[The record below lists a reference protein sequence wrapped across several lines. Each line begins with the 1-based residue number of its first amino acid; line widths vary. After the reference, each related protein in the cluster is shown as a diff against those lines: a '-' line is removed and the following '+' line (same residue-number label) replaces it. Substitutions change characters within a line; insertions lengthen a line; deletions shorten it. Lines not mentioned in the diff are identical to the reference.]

1 MKDNPKE
8 LLFVEDE
15 ALTDEEAEAISGG
28 AIIIGGTV
36 FGSPAFSTS
45 TNNNQIAITNGQFI
59 STGQFANASSAFAN
73 KYLPSWMWPAANSF
87 WR

>member
-8 LLFVEDE
+8 LIFVEDE

-45 TNNNQIAITNGQFI
+45 TNKI

-87 WR
+87 WK

>member
-36 FGSPAFSTS
+36 FGSSAFSTS
-45 TNNNQIAITNGQFI
+45 TNKI